1 VQEATTRAIVEGL
14 KEGGVNFVVYMPDSF
29 FFETIAAIE
38 QDPAFECVSVPNESV
53 GMCLAAG
60 AWLGGKKPVM
70 VMENTG
76 LYVAMNAITRFH
88 QPFGVPVLMLMSYRG
103 DAGDGWWQVNDIG
116 HAFEPTLK
124 GLRVTYELVEDAA
137 QARKAIQLLQTS
149 AGVSEELQAV
159 VFRKEGAW

>member
-14 KEGGVNFVVYMPDSF
+14 KAAGVDFIVYMPDAF
-29 FFETIAAIE
+29 FFDLITAIK
-38 QDPAFECVSVPNESV
+38 QDPAFESVSVPNESV
-53 GMCLAAG
+53 GMCLCAG
-60 AWLGGKKPVM
+60 AWLGGKRPVM

-88 QPFGVPVLMLMSYRG
+88 QPFGIPVLMLMSYRG

-124 GLRVTYELVEDAA
+124 GLRVTYELVSDGPGAGRA
-137 QARKAIQLLQTS
+137 VQLMQTS
-149 AGVSEELQAV
+149 ASVSEELQAV

>member
-1 VQEATTRAIVEGL
+1 VKEETTRAIVDGL

-29 FFETIAAIE
+29 FFEVIQAVEA
-38 QDPAFECVSVPNESV
+38 DPAFECISVPNESV
-53 GMCLAAG
+53 GMCLSAG

-70 VMENTG
+70 IMENTG

-88 QPFGVPVLMLMSYRG
+88 QPFEIPVLMLISYRG
-103 DAGDGWWQVNDIG
+103 DAGDGWWMVTSIG

-124 GLRVTYELVEDAA
+124 GLGVTYELVQDGE
-137 QARKAIQLLQTS
+137 QARKAIRLMQTS
-149 AGVSEELQAV
+149 AIVSEQLQAV

>member
-1 VQEATTRAIVEGL
+1 MKEETTRAIVDGL
-14 KEGGVNFVVYMPDSF
+14 KDAGINFVVYMPDSF
-29 FFETIAAIE
+29 FFEVIGEVE

-76 LYVAMNAITRFH
+76 LFVAMNAITRFH
-88 QPFGVPVLMLMSYRG
+88 QPFGIPVLMLISYRG
-103 DAGDGWWQVNDIG
+103 DAGDGWWMVTDIG
-116 HAFEPTLK
+116 HAFEPVLQAL
-124 GLRVTYELVEDAA
+124 GVTYERVDEPER
-137 QARKAIQLLQTS
+137 ARKAIRLMQTS
-149 AGVSEELQAV
+149 ASVSEELQAV